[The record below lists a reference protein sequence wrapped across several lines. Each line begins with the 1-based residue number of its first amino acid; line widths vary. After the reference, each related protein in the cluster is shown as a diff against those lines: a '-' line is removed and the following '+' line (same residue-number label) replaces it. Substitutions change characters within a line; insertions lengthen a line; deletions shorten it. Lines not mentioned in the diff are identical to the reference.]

1 MNHKTYKKLVA
12 SKLSKNFRTAA
23 EIVEVDFPVPTSNE
37 IVVRNL
43 FAGVNASDVNIT
55 GGLYFINTP
64 PPFDLG
70 VEAAGEIIA
79 VGSNVRHL
87 KVGDHVITV
96 QLGGGYREY
105 LAIDANQV
113 IPVLKA
119 TPEVLTVVVS
129 GLTASIG
136 LEVVGEIKSG
146 EVVLVTA
153 AAGGTGHYA
162 VQLAKLAGAHVIGT
176 CGSEAKAEFLKQLGC
191 DRIINYRTENLDQV
205 LKKEYPNG
213 VDLVYECVGREL
225 FDICVDNLAVRGR
238 LVIVGYIS
246 EYISELESVAQARI
260 YNKLLWKSASLRGFL
275 FSHYAEHI
283 PQHQSRLMELFY
295 AGKIK
300 SAVDQTEFKGI
311 ESIVSAVE
319 YLHSGKNCGKVIVR
333 F

>member
-1 MNHKTYKKLVA
+1 MNPKTYKKLVA
-12 SKLSKNFRTAA
+12 SKLSKDFRAA
-23 EIVEVDFPVPTSNE
+23 VEIVEVDFPVPASNE

-43 FAGVNASDVNIT
+43 FAGVNASDVNIAA
-55 GGLYFINTP
+55 GVYFVNIP

-70 VEAAGEIIA
+70 VEAAGEVVAI
-79 VGSNVRHL
+79 GSDVKHF
-87 KVGDHVITV
+87 KVGDQVITV
-96 QLGGGYREY
+96 MIGGGYREY
-105 LAIDANQV
+105 LAIDASRV

-119 TPEVLTVVVS
+119 TSEVLTVVVS

-136 LEVVGEIKSG
+136 LEVVGEMKSG

-176 CGSEAKAEFLKQLGC
+176 CRSEAKIELLKELGC
-191 DRIINYRTENLDQV
+191 DRAINYCTENLDEV

-225 FDICVDNLAVRGR
+225 FDICVDNLALSGR

-246 EYISELESVAQARI
+246 EYTSELESVHSVRI

-275 FSHYAEHI
+275 FSHYAAHV
-283 PQHQSRLMELFY
+283 PQHQARLMELFY

-300 SAVDQTEFKGI
+300 PVVEQTEFKGI

-319 YLHSGKNCGKVIVR
+319 YLHSGNNCGKVVVR

>member
-1 MNHKTYKKLVA
+1 MYPKTYKKLVA
-12 SKLSKNFRTAA
+12 SKLSKDFRAA
-23 EIVEVDFPVPTSNE
+23 VEIVEVDWTVPAPNE

-55 GGLYFINTP
+55 AGVYFVNTP
-64 PPFDLG
+64 LPFDLG
-70 VEAAGEIIA
+70 VEAAGEVVAI
-79 VGSNVRHL
+79 GSNVRHL
-87 KVGDHVITV
+87 KVGDHVMTTMI
-96 QLGGGYREY
+96 GGGYREY
-105 LAIDANQV
+105 LAIDASRV

-136 LEVVGEIKSG
+136 LEVVGEMKSG

-153 AAGGTGHYA
+153 AAGGTGSYA
-162 VQLAKLAGAHVIGT
+162 VQLAKLVGAHVIGT
-176 CGSEAKAEFLKQLGC
+176 CRSEAKAELLKQLGC
-191 DRIINYRTENLDQV
+191 DRAINYCTENLDEV

-225 FDICVDNLAVRGR
+225 FDICVDNLALRGR

-246 EYISELESVAQARI
+246 EYTSELESVHSVRI

-275 FSHYAEHI
+275 FTHYAEHV
-283 PQHQSRLMELFY
+283 PQHQASLMELFY
-295 AGKIK
+295 AVKIK
-300 SAVDQTEFKGI
+300 PVVDQTEFKGI

-319 YLHSGKNCGKVIVR
+319 YLYSGNNCGKVVVS